1 MRTPR
6 GYLVKETS
14 QLCYDAVSMR
24 REGRG
29 GGRKEGGRRRV
40 RELEERRG
48 RVKGEERG
56 E

>member
-24 REGRG
+24 RG
-29 GGRKEGGRRRV
+29 GGGEGEGGR
-40 RELEERRG
+40 EEKDEG
-48 RVKGEERG
+48 GGKGGGG